1 MGCYRPKSEF
11 LLGAV
16 VFLLGGLCC
25 FGAPSERKNVLIIHS
40 GGDDV
45 LLYRRASQHLEQVLT
60 ANRSL
65 YVEFFHEYL
74 HDFKLPVDST
84 LLAESLQK
92 KYFFAG
98 TPDLI
103 VTIGTTSLRLC
114 INYGASH
121 FSGVPVVFLLADD
134 RVFPVQQWPPQIT
147 GVVTRVDFAG
157 TVALALRLQP
167 ATHRI
172 FFVAGTSGIE
182 RAYENVFKEQ
192 AGPLLSNYEV
202 TYLDNLTFGEL
213 LDRLARLP
221 EHSVVLFM
229 TMLKDRTSTY
239 DNRSPNIGTI
249 AAVSNAPVYGWLI
262 TQIGTGIVG
271 GRFFDVD
278 RDAELAAAMARRI
291 LSREAVH
298 TVPRQRGTSQTIVDW
313 HQLKRWHID
322 ERNLPRGTVVLF
334 REPSAWIKFRWII
347 LASLVVSCAEL
358 MLIVWLIRES
368 RRRRSSEL
376 ALKSLSGH
384 LLNAQE
390 EERARLARELHDGIN
405 QRISFIGISLS
416 AMKSRIPSGDPT
428 LRADL
433 MRQQD
438 LVTEVGKE
446 IRRLSQDLHPP
457 ILKIFGIDRALKD
470 YCEEFGASNAM
481 DIQLTSDM
489 GPDRLSQ
496 EAELCF
502 YRIAQESLHNV
513 AKHANANAVQV
524 SLKKNGTECA
534 LTISDK
540 GRGFN
545 PDNQRDRGLGLLS
558 MQERIEALQGTFTIW
573 SKVNHGTIITARL
586 PVHRNSPSRQS
597 PSRRI
602 RQCSN
607 KTVDRAKDG
616 LISGE

>member
-1 MGCYRPKSEF
+1 MGCRRPKSEF

-16 VFLLGGLCC
+16 VFLLAGVVC
-25 FGAPSERKNVLIIHS
+25 FAAPAHRKNVLIIHS

-60 ANRSL
+60 ADRSV

-84 LLAESLQK
+84 QLAESLQK

-114 INYGASH
+114 INYGPSH
-121 FSGVPVVFLLADD
+121 FRGVPVVFLLADD
-134 RVFPVQQWPPQIT
+134 RVVPVQQWPPQIT

-172 FFVAGTSGIE
+172 FFVAGTSAIE
-182 RAYENVFKEQ
+182 RAYENVFKAQ
-192 AGPLLSNYEV
+192 AGPLLSNYDV

-213 LDRLARLP
+213 LDRLSRLP
-221 EHSVVLFM
+221 EHSLVLFM

-278 RDAELAAAMARRI
+278 GDAELAAAMARRI
-291 LSREAVH
+291 LSGEAVRNI
-298 TVPRQRGTSQTIVDW
+298 PRQRGSSVTTVDW
-313 HQLKRWHID
+313 RQLRRWRID
-322 ERNLPRGTVVLF
+322 ERNLPSGTVVSF
-334 REPSAWIKFRWII
+334 REPSAWMKFRWII
-347 LASLVVSCAEL
+347 LGTLAVFVAEL
-358 MLIVWLIRES
+358 LLIVWLIRES
-368 RRRRSSEL
+368 RRRRLSES
-376 ALKSLSGH
+376 ALKALSGH

-390 EERARLARELHDGIN
+390 DERARLARELHDGIN
-405 QRISFIGISLS
+405 QRISFLGISLS
-416 AMKSRIPSGDPT
+416 GMKSRIASGDPM

-433 MRQQD
+433 IRQQD
-438 LVTEVGKE
+438 LVTELGKE
-446 IRRLSQDLHPP
+446 IRRLSHDLHPP
-457 ILKIFGIDRALKD
+457 ILKIFGIDRALRQ
-470 YCEEFGASNAM
+470 YCEEFGASHEM
-481 DIQLTSDM
+481 DIQLTTDI
-489 GPDRLSQ
+489 GPDRLPRES
-496 EAELCF
+496 ELCF
-502 YRIAQESLHNV
+502 YRIAQESLRNIV
-513 AKHANANAVQV
+513 KHANANAVQV
-524 SLKKNGTECA
+524 SLQKNGTEYS
-534 LTISDK
+534 LSIVDK

-545 PDNQRDRGLGLLS
+545 PADPRARGLGLLS
-558 MQERIEALQGTFTIW
+558 MHERTEALHGTLNIW
-573 SKVNHGTIITARL
+573 SKVNQGTIVTASL
-586 PVHRNSPSRQS
+586 PVHRKSPFGTGPLSTDQAMLKQGS
-597 PSRRI
+597 
-602 RQCSN
+602 
-607 KTVDRAKDG
+607 
-616 LISGE
+616 